1 MITNGFTY
9 IAVLIFFAAILI
21 TIESKKKFKFFE
33 YVPPIVLLYL
43 GTMILCTV
51 NFWDLEA
58 TKPAYSALKN
68 NILYSMIFLMLLRC
82 DIRKVLKLGP
92 KMLFTFFV
100 ASISISIGFI
110 LTYAIMHNYLG
121 EGAWRGLAALCGS
134 WMGGSG
140 NMVAV
145 QAALNISEA
154 DMGYA
159 LVIDSIDYSIW
170 VMFLLWAITKAPRF
184 NKWTKANTEV
194 LDEVSKSL
202 EIEMNENK
210 KEITFQSIML
220 LIGTALFVSAI
231 TQNLGNYFNGL
242 MPLFDSATWTVISI
256 TVIALIAATTPL
268 GKVAGSTEL
277 SNVFLYTIV
286 ALLASRANLAELGNA
301 PIWILSGFMI
311 LGFHGIVMVI
321 MAKIFKLDMFTSAV
335 ASLANIGGTAS
346 APVLAAAYSGSLVPV
361 AILMA
366 LMGYIIGT
374 FGGLITGN
382 IMSIFG

>member
-9 IAVLIFFAAILI
+9 IAVLVFIAAVLI
-21 TIESKKKFKFFE
+21 TLEHKTTWKLFE

-51 NFWDLEA
+51 KFWDLEA
-58 TKPAYSALKN
+58 TAPAYGALKN
-68 NILYSMIFLMLLRC
+68 NILYAMIFLMLLRC

-92 KMLFTFFV
+92 KMLFTFFT

-110 LTYAIMHNYLG
+110 LTYAIMHEYLG
-121 EGAWRGLAALCGS
+121 PGSWKGLAALCGS

-140 NMVAV
+140 NMVAI
-145 QAALNISEA
+145 QAALDISEA
-154 DMGYA
+154 EMGYA

-170 VMFLLWAITKAPRF
+170 VMFLLWAITKAPQF
-184 NKWTKANTEV
+184 NKWTKADTTL

-202 EIEMNENK
+202 EDEMNSNK
-210 KEITFQSIML
+210 NEITFQSIML
-220 LIGTALFVSAI
+220 LTGSALLVSAL
-231 TQNLGNYFNGL
+231 TQNMGVYLNGL
-242 MPLFDSATWTVISI
+242 MPLFDKATWTVIAI
-256 TVIALIAATTPL
+256 TVIALFAATTPL

-286 ALLASRANLAELGNA
+286 ALLASRANLAELKDA

-311 LGFHGIVMVI
+311 LGFHGIVMVV